1 MIIMPTALH
10 QIVKSFSNAM
20 KGIFLAFRTER
31 SFRIQ
36 LFIGLTVLAVSFLFS
51 ITRAE
56 QSLLFL
62 CVGAVLVLELLNSS
76 VERLVDLFKPRLHEY
91 ARDVKD
97 LMAGAVLL
105 ASICSAVI
113 GIAILGPHLKELFL
127 LL

>member
-1 MIIMPTALH
+1 MPSAFH
-10 QIVKSFSNAM
+10 QIAKSFSNAF

-31 SFRIQ
+31 SFRLQ
-36 LFIGLTVLAVSFLFS
+36 LLIGLIVLVVSFIS
-51 ITRAE
+51 PITRTE
-56 QSLLFL
+56 QVLLFL

-105 ASICSAVI
+105 ASICSTLI

>member
-1 MIIMPTALH
+1 MLSILH
-10 QIVKSFSNAM
+10 QTAKSFSNAF

-36 LFIGLTVLAVSFLFS
+36 SLIGVAVIAVSFLLPLSFF
-51 ITRAE
+51 E
-56 QSLLFL
+56 QALLFL

-91 ARDVKD
+91 AKDIKD

-105 ASICSAVI
+105 ASLCSAVI
-113 GIAILGPHLKELFL
+113 GAAIILPHVRDLFSL
-127 LL
+127 L